1 MKKQIVLGISLVILV
16 AGSAFTVLSDCG
28 TYEQFN
34 KGVTYTMSNY
44 NDKGK
49 LESTVDGNV
58 VDVTKTAET
67 TAATIDVVMKD
78 GKGKDIGTGKYKVT
92 CTGGKYAMDMES
104 FISPQMKDAYK
115 DMDLKIE
122 GNTLD
127 YPSDMKAGDKLADGL
142 VTMRV
147 LDKKSG
153 NEISTTIINI
163 KDRVVEAVENKTT
176 PAGTWECYK
185 ISYTSEVTSKVGAMT
200 LPIKPRSTTEWFSFK
215 VGSVRTESSKNGKL
229 ESYSELT
236 AFTKPQ

>member
-1 MKKQIVLGISLVILV
+1 MKKYIILATSIVTLA
-16 AGSAFTVLSDCG
+16 AGSAFTMLSDCG
-28 TYEQFN
+28 TFEQFN

-58 VDVTKTAET
+58 IDVVKTAT
-67 TAATIDVVMKD
+67 STSATIDVVTKD
-78 GKGKDIGTGKYKVT
+78 GKGKDLGKGQYKVS
-92 CTGGKYAMDMES
+92 CTGGKFSMDMEN
-104 FISPQMKDAYK
+104 FISQQSKDAYK

-127 YPSDMKAGDKLADGL
+127 YPNDMKAGDKLADGT

-163 KDRVVEAVENKTT
+163 KDRKVEAVENKTT

-185 ISYTSEVTSKVGAMT
+185 ITYTSEFVSKVGTMT
-200 LPIKPRSTTEWFSFK
+200 LPIKPRTTTEWFSFK
-215 VGSVRTESSKNGKL
+215 VGTVRTESFKNGKS
-229 ESYSELT
+229 EGYSELT
-236 AFTKPQ
+236 KFNKPQ

>member
-1 MKKQIVLGISLVILV
+1 MKKYIILASSIVTLA
-16 AGSAFTVLSDCG
+16 AGSAFTMLSDCG
-28 TYEQFN
+28 TFEQFN

-58 VDVTKTAET
+58 IEVVKTAT
-67 TAATIDVVMKD
+67 STSATIDVVTKD
-78 GKGKDIGTGKYKVT
+78 GKGKDLGKGQYKVS
-92 CTGGKYAMDMES
+92 CTGGKFSMDMEN
-104 FISPQMKDAYK
+104 FISQQSKDAYK

-127 YPSDMKAGDKLADGL
+127 YPNDMKAGDKLADGT

-163 KDRVVEAVENKTT
+163 KDRKVEAVENKTT

-185 ISYTSEVTSKVGAMT
+185 ITYTSEFVSKVGTMT
-200 LPIKPRSTTEWFSFK
+200 LPIKPRTTTEWFSFK
-215 VGSVRTESSKNGKL
+215 VGTVRTESFKNGKS
-229 ESYSELT
+229 EGYSELT
-236 AFTKPQ
+236 KFNKPQ

>member
-1 MKKQIVLGISLVILV
+1 MKKYIILATSVV
-16 AGSAFTVLSDCG
+16 ALATGSAFTMLADCG
-28 TYEQFN
+28 NFEQFN

-44 NDKGK
+44 NEKGK
-49 LESTVDGNV
+49 LESTVDGSV
-58 VDVTKTAET
+58 VEVTKTPET

-78 GKGKDIGTGKYKVT
+78 GKGKDMGTGKYKIT

-127 YPSDMKAGDKLADGL
+127 YPNDMKAGDKLADGT

-147 LDKKSG
+147 IDKKSG
-153 NEISTTIINI
+153 NEISTTIVNI
-163 KDRVVEAVENKTT
+163 KDRTVEAVESKTT

-185 ISYTSEVTSKVGAMT
+185 ITYTSEFVSKVGAMT

-215 VGSVRTESSKNGKL
+215 VGTVRTESSKNGKL

-236 AFTKPQ
+236 KFNKPQ